1 MKKIYF
7 CIVYIYMYFC
17 RAIQCPVVADWRVL
31 KPLWPCSSKS
41 FKVIGQACR
50 LISFHCSGSRA
61 RTGFGSGSGS
71 PNIGW
76 TKTSREWQYFGQS
89 VVCGGFKFDP
99 PRSSWLFP
107 FLWPTSFVPWHWWMR
122 QSPQQ
127 RQRRPRFHAE
137 AIFVVC
143 GSSQVFGV
151 PRRSQKDRKVNDFLP
166 W

>member
-1 MKKIYF
+1 MNNFYF

-71 PNIGW
+71 PNIGL
-76 TKTSREWQYFGQS
+76 TPLGAAGYSHSCGQHLLFLGIGGRGRAPSRGNAVHAS
-89 VVCGGFKFDP
+89 
-99 PRSSWLFP
+99 
-107 FLWPTSFVPWHWWMR
+107 M
-122 QSPQQ
+122 Q
-127 RQRRPRFHAE
+127 RQFLGCVA
-137 AIFVVC
+137 
-143 GSSQVFGV
+143 V
-151 PRRSQKDRKVNDFLP
+151 PRYLGSPEDPKRIEK
-166 W
+166 